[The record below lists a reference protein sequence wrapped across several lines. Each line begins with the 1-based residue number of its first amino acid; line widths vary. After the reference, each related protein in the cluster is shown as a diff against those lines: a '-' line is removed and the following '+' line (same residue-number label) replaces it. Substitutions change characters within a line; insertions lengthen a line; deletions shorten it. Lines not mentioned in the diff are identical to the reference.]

1 MSVATASCRSGRRM
15 GSGVN
20 LLMAGFGL
28 LFGLVLLWV
37 QLWGQPNWPPE
48 HKVPSPRRRLWL
60 RSAFMAFTIA
70 IIAYALLQFAG
81 YFGLVSDFTLMVLG
95 AMFAVVFFA
104 GALPLAWYRIKHGLR
119 D

>member
-1 MSVATASCRSGRRM
+1 MTSAVD
-15 GSGVN
+15 
-20 LLMAGFGL
+20 LLMAGFAL

-37 QLWGQPNWPPE
+37 RLRGQPNWPPE
-48 HKVPSPRRRLWL
+48 HRVPSPRSRLAF

-70 IIAYALLQFAG
+70 MIAYALLQFAG